1 MVPRKELPEE
11 VTGELRLNDEKGQAR
26 PVLQARERGRFHP
39 SCTMRAL
46 EGFSKAIACVY

>member
-26 PVLQARERGRFHP
+26 PGQSCRPEREDVFTP
-39 SCTMRAL
+39 VAP
-46 EGFSKAIACVY
+46 